1 MIRQALLTFF
11 SVAAFSQP
19 IGPVKTPLEQ
29 RLDEVKRSIAQ
40 NQAKLKQYAWTETK
54 EIRLKGEV
62 KKREQNNCFYGPG
75 GKVQKTPIGDA
86 PPPKERRGIKGKI
99 VANKIDEMKDYMD
112 RVSSLLRRYIP
123 PDPQT
128 MQAALQ
134 SGKVT
139 LEPAGGAIVFNSYAK
154 PGDKVTLTFDR
165 ETKKIR
171 SFAVATYLDD
181 PKDTVAVNARFS
193 ILLDG
198 TNFVEESVL
207 DASAKQIQIN
217 TTNFGYHIRS

>member
-1 MIRQALLTFF
+1 MIRQALLI
-11 SVAAFSQP
+11 SLAVVAFSQP

-29 RLDEVKRSIAQ
+29 RLDEVKQSIAQ
-40 NQAKLKQYAWTETK
+40 NQARLKQYAWTETK

-62 KKREQNNCFYGPG
+62 KKREQNNCFYSP

-86 PPPKERRGIKGKI
+86 PPPKGRRGIKGKI

-181 PKDTVAVNARFS
+181 PNDTVTVNTRFS
-193 ILLDG
+193 ILPDG

-217 TTNFGYHIRS
+217 TTNFGYHIRG